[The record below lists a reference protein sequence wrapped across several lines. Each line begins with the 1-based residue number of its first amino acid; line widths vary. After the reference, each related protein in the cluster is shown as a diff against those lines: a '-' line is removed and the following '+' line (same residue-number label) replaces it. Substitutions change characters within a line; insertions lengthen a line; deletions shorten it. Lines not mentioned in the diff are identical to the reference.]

1 MLGRQDVIGDG
12 AAAAAP
18 IGDAELARSPVYI

>member
-1 MLGRQDVIGDG
+1 MFEWRKMIGDG

-18 IGDAELARSPVYI
+18 FGDAELARSPVYI